1 MSGRNRSVW
10 WIRVLTE
17 RLTAQARLEACYEA
31 MKAENDRINA
41 VIDAYNDLA
50 IPEMADSDMRAEDG
64 QVLSPIDG
72 LPIGVKANI
81 AVDGKYWHAGIK
93 AYAARKADEDAVVVH
108 RLRSA
113 GALLVGTLNMEEG
126 ALGAQ
131 TDNPWFGKTI
141 NPLNDGYT
149 PGGSS
154 GGSSAAVAAGFV
166 EAALGTDTMGSVRIP
181 SAYCGLWGFKPSHSE
196 EMLEGVVPLSRT
208 LDTVGVHA
216 ASLQTCTD
224 VMQVIIGADLSGGTE
239 GDVVAL
245 DWGDAVEVEPFVA
258 QEFAR
263 IAEDLPQT
271 TLDPYAY
278 GRSRRAGLI
287 LSEVEGYAA
296 HEKRLKSQPDGFS
309 YFFRS
314 MLEYGR
320 DLPQDRIDAAY
331 DHVQELRAADHP
343 DFILMPTAPQ
353 TAFRFGDPV
362 PANQADFTAF
372 ANLADRPAIAFPLGR
387 DSRGLP
393 ASAQIVGPR
402 GREADLFATVR
413 AFMKTATL

>member
-1 MSGRNRSVW
+1 MSGKSRSGL
-10 WIRVLTE
+10 WIRGLTDHV
-17 RLTAQARLEACYEA
+17 TAQSRLESCYEA

-50 IPEMADSDMRAEDG
+50 IPEMADSDMRAEEG
-64 QVLSPIDG
+64 RPLSQIDG
-72 LPIGVKANI
+72 MPIGVKANI
-81 AVDGKYWHAGIK
+81 AVLGKFWHAGIK
-93 AYAARKADEDAVVVH
+93 AYASRKADDDARVVK
-108 RLRSA
+108 RLKAA

-141 NPLNDGYT
+141 NPLKDGYT

-181 SAYCGLWGFKPSHSE
+181 SAYCGLWGFKPSHSDA
-196 EMLEGVVPLSRT
+196 MMEGVVPLSHT

-216 ASLQTCTD
+216 ASLQTCVD
-224 VMQVIIGADLSGGTE
+224 VMQVIVEADLSGGTA

-245 DWGDAVEVEPFVA
+245 DWGDAVEVEPF
-258 QEFAR
+258 
-263 IAEDLPQT
+263 IAESFAKVATGLPLT
-271 TLDPYAY
+271 DIAPYAY

-296 HEKRLKSQPDGFS
+296 HRSRLQTKPDGFS
-309 YFFRS
+309 DFFRG

-320 DLPQDRIDAAY
+320 DLAQDRIEAAY
-331 DHVQELRAADHP
+331 AHVDALRSADYP

-362 PANQADFTAF
+362 PTNQADFTAF
-372 ANLADRPAIAFPLGR
+372 ANLSDSPAIAFPIGR
-387 DSRGLP
+387 DRRGLP
-393 ASAQIVGPR
+393 VSAQIVGPR
-402 GREADLFATVR
+402 GREADLVATVR
-413 AFMKTATL
+413 RFHDAL

>member
-1 MSGRNRSVW
+1 MTSD
-10 WIRVLTE
+10 
-17 RLTAQARLEACYEA
+17 LTAQARLEACYES
-31 MKAENDRINA
+31 MKADNGRINA
-41 VIDAYNDLA
+41 VIDAFNDHA

-64 QVLSPIDG
+64 KPLSPIDG

-81 AVDGKYWHAGIK
+81 AVEGKFWHAGIK
-93 AYAARKADEDAVVVH
+93 AYASRKSDEDAAVIR
-108 RLRSA
+108 RLKAA

-131 TDNPWFGKTI
+131 TDNPWFGKTV
-141 NPLNDGYT
+141 NPLKDGYT

-181 SAYCGLWGFKPSHSE
+181 SAYCGLWGFKPSHSDA
-196 EMLEGVVPLSRT
+196 MLEGVVPLSHT

-216 ASLQTCTD
+216 RSLGVCVK
-224 VMQVIIGADLSGGTE
+224 VMEIIADKGLSGGTVGE
-239 GDVVAL
+239 VVAL
-245 DWGDAVEVEPFVA
+245 DWGEHVECEMHILE
-258 QEFAR
+258 EFDR
-263 IAEDLPQT
+263 ISEGMPTTDLG
-271 TLDPYAY
+271 DYAY
-278 GRSRRAGLI
+278 GKSRRAGLI
-287 LSEVEGYAA
+287 LSEVEGYQA
-296 HEKRLKSQPDGFS
+296 HERRLKNHPEGFS
-309 YFFRS
+309 DFFRG

-320 DLPQDRIDAAY
+320 DLPSERVEAAY
-331 DHVQELRAADHP
+331 AHVKSLREELLP

-372 ANLADRPAIAFPLGR
+372 ANLADRPSIAFPLGKDR
-387 DSRGLP
+387 RGLP

-402 GREADLFATVR
+402 GREADLVATVR
-413 AFMKTATL
+413 AFTGTLS